1 MTPIR
6 LGITGGIGSGKSV
19 VSRILRTL
27 GIPVFDC
34 DAESKRLCVV
44 HPGIR
49 EQLIALVGP
58 EVYLPPIFNYQ
69 LSITNYQLPILNS
82 QFSIINY
89 QLLIINYQLSI
100 LNSQLS
106 ITNYQLPIINYQLNK
121 PLLSEYLFASA
132 EHVRQ
137 VNAIIHPAVRD
148 AFVHWADKQSSRLV
162 GIESAILFEAGFDDV
177 VDSVVMVAA
186 PLELRVK
193 RAMQRDGAPKSAIEE
208 RIRQQMPDEEKQ
220 SRSQFVLVN
229 DGKTALIPQVLDVVD
244 TLSQKYCLSSQP

>member
-58 EVYLPPIFNYQ
+58 EVYLPPIFNY
-69 LSITNYQLPILNS
+69 
-82 QFSIINY
+82 
-89 QLLIINYQLSI
+89 
-100 LNSQLS
+100 QLS

>member
-49 EQLIALVGP
+49 EQLVALVGP
-58 EVYLPPIFNYQ
+58 EVYLPPIANRQ
-69 LSITNYQLPILNS
+69 LSIFN
-82 QFSIINY
+82 F
-89 QLLIINYQLSI
+89 
-100 LNSQLS
+100 
-106 ITNYQLPIINYQLNK
+106 QLNK
-121 PLLSEYLFASA
+121 ALLSEYLFASA

-177 VDSVVMVAA
+177 VDSVVMIAA
-186 PLELRVK
+186 PLEIRIK

-229 DGKTALIPQVLDVVD
+229 DGKTALIPQVLDVID